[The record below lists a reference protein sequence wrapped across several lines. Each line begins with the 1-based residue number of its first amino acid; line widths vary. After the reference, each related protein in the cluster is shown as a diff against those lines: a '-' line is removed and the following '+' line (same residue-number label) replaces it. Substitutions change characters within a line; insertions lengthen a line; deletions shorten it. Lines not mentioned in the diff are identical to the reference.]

1 MLFRCVSQFCSWFF
15 ICKLFRAST
24 ASYHKHVLILS
35 RLIGTY
41 VVNNI
46 NVVNN
51 IKASPKVKYYVSV
64 KEKMYKV

>member
-46 NVVNN
+46 
-51 IKASPKVKYYVSV
+51 KASPKVKYYVSV